1 MRHALAVPTALAAA
15 TLLAGPPALALTRAE
30 LKDVGFHL
38 RPGAALPKA
47 AVLHGPRGD
56 LTLGEALAGKPAL
69 MTFTDYRCESLC
81 GVILDQLAGTLPKV
95 PLAMGKD
102 YNVISVALSG
112 TQTQADAA
120 TFRDAHTAGSA
131 LRDAALFLT
140 NDPAALAAMKAS
152 VGLVAPFDAEHEQFA
167 HPAGL
172 MLVDAEGKVQRILSP
187 FAMNPLDL
195 KLALT
200 ESGAAPASLTS
211 HLLLLCYG
219 FDPAAGVYTLRIERV
234 MAVAAAAT
242 VALIVAGVGTLLLVE
257 RRRRRE
263 PAGVRRFPR

>member
-1 MRHALAVPTALAAA
+1 MRNGLAAALAA
-15 TLLAGPPALALTRAE
+15 TLLACSPALALTRVE

-38 RPGAALPKA
+38 QPGAELPKA

-56 LTLGEALAGKPAL
+56 LSLGAALDGKPAL
-69 MTFTDYRCESLC
+69 VTFTDYRCESLC

-95 PLAMGKD
+95 PLVMGKD
-102 YNVISVALSG
+102 FNVISVSLSSD
-112 TQTQADAA
+112 QTEADAA
-120 TFRDAHTAGSA
+120 AFRDAHTGGST
-131 LRDAALFLT
+131 LHETALFLT
-140 NDPAALAAMKAS
+140 NDQPALEAMKSS
-152 VGLVAPFDAEHEQFA
+152 VGLVAPFDKEHKQFA

-172 MLVDAEGKVQRILSP
+172 MLVDAEGRVQRILSP

-219 FDPAAGVYTLRIERV
+219 FNPAAGIYTLRIERV
-234 MAVAAAAT
+234 MAIAAAAT
-242 VALIVAGVGTLLLVE
+242 IALIAVGVGSLLLVE
-257 RRRRRE
+257 RRRRRSL
-263 PAGVRRFPR
+263 PMT

>member
-1 MRHALAVPTALAAA
+1 MRNGLAALASLAA
-15 TLLAGPPALALTRAE
+15 TTVLACTPALALTRVE

-38 RPGAALPKA
+38 QPGAELPKA
-47 AVLHGPRGD
+47 AVLHGPHGD
-56 LTLGEALAGKPAL
+56 LTLGAALDGKPAL
-69 MTFTDYRCESLC
+69 VTFTDYRCESLC

-95 PLAMGKD
+95 PLAMGRD
-102 YNVISVALSG
+102 FNVISVSLSG

-120 TFRDAHTAGSA
+120 SFRDAHTGGSA
-131 LRDAALFLT
+131 LHDAALFLT
-140 NDPAALAAMKAS
+140 NDRPALEAMKAS
-152 VGLVAPFDAEHEQFA
+152 VGLVAPFDEEHKQFA

-172 MLVDAEGKVQRILSP
+172 MLVDAAGRVQRVLSP

-219 FDPAAGVYTLRIERV
+219 FNPAAGIYTLRIERV
-234 MAVAAAAT
+234 MAVAAAVT
-242 VALIVAGVGTLLLVE
+242 IALIAAGVGTLLLVE
-257 RRRRRE
+257 RRRRRAV
-263 PAGVRRFPR
+263 PLA